1 MSAIRIAFKVHGT
14 VQGKSSN
21 NFIGFTCVGFRDF
34 TQKRATEHGLKG
46 WVKNTT
52 CGRVEG
58 EAQGDSESVQKL
70 LKDIDRGPRLAHVVK
85 LEKKDLTPQDGE
97 DHFGVKRTSDSA
109 FHSEP

>member
-14 VQGKSSN
+14 VQG
-21 NFIGFTCVGFRDF
+21 VGFRDF